1 MHNMMVEA
9 RIENDE
15 VENATKYNI
24 LAETEF
30 QSGNTNYVNEAGDDG
45 VDPEAEVYHDVFNC
59 QYKCEMAQRDDNFF
73 TIVVV
78 QRGKM
83 L

>member
-30 QSGNTNYVNEAGDDG
+30 
-45 VDPEAEVYHDVFNC
+45 
-59 QYKCEMAQRDDNFF
+59 
-73 TIVVV
+73 
-78 QRGKM
+78 
-83 L
+83 